1 MTSHPR
7 NLALLAV
14 IAAGLAP
21 ATAAQAQFYGA
32 TYAQPAPLYPYAAQG
47 RPYAVEVAP
56 DTYEIHR
63 PLRARHYTRSR
74 HAGHSMSERASA
86 RFDRPH
92 KKVDRALV
100 EELRRRQHRNGNVI
114 NTTKIVRDPPL
125 VVETK
130 RYVDDPPR
138 VIERRHV
145 VEDAPPR
152 SQRGRGI
159 TVEGDTGTLM
169 GGDGGQRVIQA
180 DAEITILGPDRMNIR
195 LFRKRHGPKVQAD
208 E

>member
-1 MTSHPR
+1 MTSHSR
-7 NLALLAV
+7 NLVLLAV

-32 TYAQPAPLYPYAAQG
+32 AYAQPAPLYRYAAQG

-63 PLRARHYTRSR
+63 PRAHHYARGRHT
-74 HAGHSMSERASA
+74 GHSISERASA
-86 RFDRPH
+86 RFDRSH

-100 EELRRRQHRNGNVI
+100 EELRKRQHRNGNVI
-114 NTTKIVRDPPL
+114 NTTRIVRDPPL
-125 VVETK
+125 VVATK

-145 VEDAPPR
+145 VEDAPLR
-152 SQRGRGI
+152 SHRGRGI
-159 TVEGDTGTLM
+159 TVDGDTGTLM
-169 GGDGGQRVIQA
+169 GSDGSRRVIQA

-195 LFRKRHGPKVQAD
+195 LFRKRHGSKVQAD